1 MAEGFLPAGAPT
13 VHGGLD
19 EEELRVHGLTRRDVL
34 DFSSN
39 VNPLGTS
46 RLVRK
51 AAAKADLS
59 AYPDR
64 RSLVL
69 SEALSSRLDVCLDE
83 VLIGNGSTELIHLL
97 ARACL
102 GPRRRCL
109 ILGPTFGEY
118 EAAATLA
125 GAEVHFVEATRPR
138 GFVWS
143 ADAVIRAIETLRP
156 ALTFLCNPNNPTG
169 VYVDRDFVM
178 RLTRAIGGRGLLV
191 LDTSYVPFAEAP
203 WDERELL
210 ACGNVVLLRS
220 MTKDHALAGARLGYL
235 VAGAPTVSAL
245 RRLQPSWSVSAVAQA
260 AGLAALDDNAHLEV
274 ARAVVAEAKAYL
286 RAQLDT
292 LGLQVVDSAANFM
305 LVRVGDAAAL
315 RRELLCRG
323 IAVRD
328 CTSFGLPAYIRVAV
342 RRLDECQR
350 LTAAM
355 REVLAHG

>member
-1 MAEGFLPAGAPT
+1 MWAGAST

-19 EEELRVHGLTRRDVL
+19 DEELRAHGLARDDVM

-64 RSLVL
+64 QSLDL
-69 SEALSSRLDVCLDE
+69 REALSSRLEVGVDE
-83 VLIGNGSTELIHLL
+83 ILVGNGSTELIHLL
-97 ARACL
+97 ARMCL

-118 EAAATLA
+118 ETAATLA
-125 GAEVHFVEATRPR
+125 GADVHFVEASAAR
-138 GFVWS
+138 GFAWS
-143 ADAVIRAIETLRP
+143 VDAATQAIENVRP
-156 ALTFLCNPNNPTG
+156 SLTFLCNPNNPTG
-169 VYVDRDFVM
+169 VYVDRDFVK
-178 RLTRAIGGRGLLV
+178 RLTTAIGRDGLLV

-203 WDERELL
+203 WDERSLL
-210 ACGNVVLLRS
+210 TCGNVVLLRS

-235 VAGAPTVSAL
+235 LAETTTVE
-245 RRLQPSWSVSAVAQA
+245 RVRQLQPSWSVSAVAQA
-260 AGLAALDDNAHLEV
+260 VGLAALTDDAHV
-274 ARAVVAEAKAYL
+274 TAARSLVVEAKAYL
-286 RAQLDT
+286 HAQLSA
-292 LGLQVVDSAANFM
+292 LGLRVLDSAANFV
-305 LVRVGDAAAL
+305 LVRVDDAGEL

-328 CTSFGLPAYIRVAV
+328 CASFGLPEYIRIAV
-342 RRLDECQR
+342 RRPDDCAL
-350 LTAAM
+350 LAGAL
-355 REVLAHG
+355 REVLRRG

>member
-1 MAEGFLPAGAPT
+1 MPT
-13 VHGGLD
+13 VHGGLND
-19 EEELRVHGLTRRDVL
+19 EELRTHGLTRGDVL

-46 RLVRK
+46 RLVRT

-64 RSLVL
+64 QSLVL
-69 SEALSSRLDVCLDE
+69 SEALSSRLDVCVDE

-102 GPRRRCL
+102 GPGHQCL

-125 GAEVHFVEATRPR
+125 GARVHVVEASAAR

-143 ADAVIRAIETLRP
+143 ADAATREIQKLRP

-169 VYVDRDFVM
+169 VYVDREFVKQ
-178 RLTRAIGGRGLLV
+178 LTAAIGGDGLLV
-191 LDTSYVPFAEAP
+191 LDSSYVPFAEAP
-203 WDERELL
+203 WDERALRM
-210 ACGNVVLLRS
+210 CGNVVLLRS

-235 VAGAPTVSAL
+235 VARPPTVAAL
-245 RRLQPSWSVSAVAQA
+245 RRLQPTWSVSAVAQA
-260 AGLAALDDNAHLEV
+260 VGLAALADDAHV
-274 ARAVVAEAKAYL
+274 AAARTVVAEARAYL
-286 RAQLDT
+286 CAQLNA
-292 LGLQVVDSAANFM
+292 LGYPVVDSVANFM
-305 LVRVGDAAAL
+305 LVRVGDAAQLRLALL
-315 RRELLCRG
+315 RRK

-328 CTSFGLPAYIRVAV
+328 CASFGLPAYIRVAV
-342 RRLDECQR
+342 RRLDECKR
-350 LTAAM
+350 LIAALQDV
-355 REVLAHG
+355 RTHG

>member
-1 MAEGFLPAGAPT
+1 MRASVPT

-19 EEELRVHGLTRRDVL
+19 DEELRVHGLSRGDVL

-51 AAAKADLS
+51 AAVKADLA

-69 SEALSSRLDVCLDE
+69 SEALSTTLDVCVDE
-83 VLIGNGSTELIHLL
+83 VLVGNGSTELIHLL
-97 ARACL
+97 ARAYL
-102 GPRRRCL
+102 GPGRRCL

-118 EAAATLA
+118 ESAATLA
-125 GAEVHFVEATRPR
+125 GAEAHDVKASAAR
-138 GFVWS
+138 GFAWS
-143 ADAVIRAIETLRP
+143 ADAATRAIQTLRP

-169 VYVDRDFVM
+169 VYVDRDFVE
-178 RLTRAIGGRGLLV
+178 RLTAATGGRGLLV

-203 WDERELL
+203 WDERELRM
-210 ACGNVVLLRS
+210 CGNVVLLRS

-235 VAGAPTVSAL
+235 VAGPPAVAEL

-260 AGLAALDDNAHLEV
+260 VGLAALADDAHV
-274 ARAVVAEAKAYL
+274 AAARTVVAEAKAYL
-286 RAQLDT
+286 SVQLNA
-292 LGLQVVDSAANFM
+292 LGFSAMDSAANFM
-305 LVRVGDAAAL
+305 LVRVGNAAQL
-315 RRELLCRG
+315 RLQLLRRG

-328 CTSFGLPAYIRVAV
+328 CTSFGLPAYIRIAV
-342 RRLDECQR
+342 RRLDECKQ
-350 LTAAM
+350 LITAL
-355 REVLAHG
+355 RDVRAHG

>member
-1 MAEGFLPAGAPT
+1 MRAGAPA

-19 EEELRVHGLTRRDVL
+19 DEELRVYGLSRGDVL

-51 AAAKADLS
+51 AAATADLS

-69 SEALSSRLDVCLDE
+69 SEALASRLDVGVDE
-83 VLIGNGSTELIHLL
+83 VLVGNGSTELIHLL

-102 GPRRRCL
+102 GSGRRCL

-118 EAAATLA
+118 EAAAILS
-125 GAEVHFVEATRPR
+125 GAEVHVVEATAAQ
-138 GFVWS
+138 GFAWS
-143 ADAVIRAIETLRP
+143 ADGVTRAVETLHP

-169 VYVDRDFVM
+169 VYVDRDFIE
-178 RLTRAIGGRGLLV
+178 RLAGAISANGLLV

-203 WDERELL
+203 WDERALL
-210 ACGNVVLLRS
+210 TRGNSVLVRS

-235 VAGAPTVSAL
+235 VAGAPTVAAL

-260 AGLAALDDNAHLEV
+260 AGLAALDDDAHLKD
-274 ARAVVAEAKAYL
+274 ARTVVAQAKRYL
-286 RAQLDT
+286 RAQLSA
-292 LGLQVVDSAANFM
+292 LGYPVVDSAANFM
-305 LVRVGDAAAL
+305 LVRVGDAARL
-315 RRELLCRG
+315 RLELLRRG

-328 CTSFGLPAYIRVAV
+328 CVSFGLPAYIRVAA
-342 RRLDECQR
+342 RRPDECER
-350 LTAAM
+350 LIAAL
-355 REVLAHG
+355 RDVEAHG

>member
-1 MAEGFLPAGAPT
+1 MWAGAST

-19 EEELRVHGLTRRDVL
+19 DEELRAHGLTRDDVV

-46 RLVRK
+46 RLVRR

-64 RSLVL
+64 QSLVL
-69 SEALSSRLDVCLDE
+69 REALSSRLEVGVDE
-83 VLIGNGSTELIHLL
+83 ILVGNGSTELIHLL
-97 ARACL
+97 ARMCL
-102 GPRRRCL
+102 GPRGRCL

-125 GAEVHFVEATRPR
+125 GADVHFVEASAAR
-138 GFVWS
+138 GFAWS
-143 ADAVIRAIETLRP
+143 VDAATRAIERLRP

-169 VYVDRDFVM
+169 VYVDRDFVQ
-178 RLTRAIGGRGLLV
+178 RLAAANGRGGLLV

-203 WDERELL
+203 WDERALL

-220 MTKDHALAGARLGYL
+220 MTKDHALAGVRLGYL
-235 VAGAPTVSAL
+235 VAGPTTVETV

-260 AGLAALDDNAHLEV
+260 VGLAALTDDAHV
-274 ARAVVAEAKAYL
+274 AAARAHVAEARASMRADLKA
-286 RAQLDT
+286 
-292 LGLQVVDSAANFM
+292 LGLRVLDSAANFM

-315 RRELLCRG
+315 RRGLLCRG

-328 CTSFGLPAYIRVAV
+328 CTSFGLPEYIRIAV
-342 RRLDECQR
+342 RRPNECKR
-350 LTAAM
+350 LIEALQW
-355 REVLAHG
+355 VLAHG